1 MALETLNTPTPEEE
15 APVRAPLAT
24 GTPVAAKGPY
34 ALPSG
39 KSPVGVDPGL
49 LENMQKLI
57 AEREKQK
64 GSFLESLKDAN
75 AWWSGGAAGPGEA
88 LRARAKEREEQEATT
103 FGMKS
108 QIAQYNA
115 QQQAAQRKQANV
127 LAALDGGGQ
136 GAGGVGVGGMATQ
149 VDPAIA
155 NQVRTMAQSNPEAAE
170 KFLNDHLKK
179 MAEITAAARL
189 NKDSYAK
196 VIEVRTADGKL
207 ENVSL
212 MELLGNPQKY
222 QPTEKGAPIV
232 TQMTGGI
239 TPENIRTVESGGRPD
254 AVSPKG
260 AEGVMQVMPNTQTNP
275 GFGVAPAK
283 DKSPQELERVGRDY
297 YAAMQN
303 KYGHDTLAAIA
314 YNMGPGKT
322 DAWLKAGADFNKL
335 PAETQAY
342 IGKVNL
348 ANAMQTR
355 QAPAAAAAPVATTPA
370 TSAVNPAAGPSAL
383 PTVSPL
389 PKLGLPDQPDNF
401 PVVAGE
407 EKQAVTLPT
416 PAPAP
421 APVAAPAAP
430 VAAAPAA
437 PRAPVTPVAQK
448 TIPELRAEQAANA
461 EFQKETAV
469 GAGKN
474 LAKQQEEFEANTSPT
489 NVIEKRA
496 ANKRI
501 IDLVMGSPNSVG
513 LLEKPGMGAALATLA
528 KNGLNTPSG
537 AIGVQELED
546 ALVKVMPGTDQKTIN
561 ARNEIKQN
569 LARGELEASKLAQG
583 QGAVSDFERR
593 LFAKVSGSTADT
605 PELLIKRQMAL
616 VARENLN
623 EKLGRLWGEQ
633 QTSGK
638 APNFAEFKNNPERR
652 RLIAEYDKELNEIL
666 AKEINIPKS
675 GAAKPAIPKYDAA
688 KETRYQQW
696 KQSQGIK

>member
-1 MALETLNTPTPEEE
+1 MALETLNTESTTQ
-15 APVRAPLAT
+15 APLAAGKT
-24 GTPVAAKGPY
+24 AAPRGNY
-34 ALPSG
+34 ALPTG
-39 KSPVGVDPGL
+39 GTLTGVDSGL
-49 LENMQKLI
+49 LEKMQQI
-57 AEREKQK
+57 ITEREAQK
-64 GSFLESLKDAN
+64 NSMYEAIKEAS
-75 AWWSGGAAGPGEA
+75 AWGSGGISGPSQQLLA
-88 LRARAKEREEQEATT
+88 NQRQREEEDAVT
-103 FGMKS
+103 FGMRN
-108 QIAQYNA
+108 QIAQYKA
-115 QQQAAQRKQANV
+115 QQD
-127 LAALDGGGQ
+127 LARRTQSGVTNAIGGGRAPGQ
-136 GAGGVGVGGMATQ
+136 AGGAPGQAGGFNTQ
-149 VDPAIA
+149 IDPLVAARVEALNQTDPIA
-155 NQVRTMAQSNPEAAE
+155 ARKYLDDHVKKVAEFTAQ
-170 KFLNDHLKK
+170 
-179 MAEITAAARL
+179 ARL

-196 VIEVRTADGKL
+196 VIEIRRPDGEL
-207 ENVSL
+207 ELVSL
-212 MELLGNPQKY
+212 IELLNDPAKG
-222 QPTEKGAPIV
+222 QPTQKGATAV
-232 TQMTGGI
+232 QSMTGG
-239 TPENIRTVESGGRPD
+239 TVPTSAIRQVESGGNPN

-260 AEGVMQVMPNTQTNP
+260 AQGVMQVMPNTQRDP
-275 GFGVAPAK
+275 GFGVAPAR
-283 DKSPQELERVGRDY
+283 DNSPEELERVGIDY
-297 YAAMQN
+297 YNAMRQ

-322 DAWLKAGADFNKL
+322 DEWLKAGANFNKL

-348 ANAMQTR
+348 ASAMQGNQVAT
-355 QAPAAAAAPVATTPA
+355 APATAVRPTTPLA
-370 TSAVNPAAGPSAL
+370 P
-383 PTVSPL
+383 PTA
-389 PKLGLPDQPDNF
+389 PDNF

-407 EKQAVTLPT
+407 ELQASQRFTPPAPVTAPPAIT
-416 PAPAP
+416 APAP
-421 APVAAPAAP
+421 AAPAQAP
-430 VAAAPAA
+430 MAA
-437 PRAPVTPVAQK
+437 PRAPIAEK
-448 TIPELRAEQAANA
+448 TIPQLRAEQAANA
-461 EFQKETAV
+461 EFQKEAAT

-474 LAKQQEEFEANTSPT
+474 IAKQQEEFEANVSPT

-496 ANKRI
+496 ANQRV

-513 LLEKPGMGAALATLA
+513 ILEKPGMGAALATLA

-593 LFAKVSGSTADT
+593 LFARVSGSTADT

-638 APNFAEFKNNPERR
+638 APNYAEFKNNPERR
-652 RLIAEYDKELNEIL
+652 RLIAEYDKELNAIL
-666 AKEINIPKS
+666 AKEINVPKA

-696 KQSQGIK
+696 KKSQENK

>member
-1 MALETLNTPTPEEE
+1 MALETLNVESTAQE
-15 APVRAPLAT
+15 PLAAGKT
-24 GTPVAAKGPY
+24 AAPKGNY
-34 ALPSG
+34 ALPTG
-39 KSPVGVDPGL
+39 GTLTGVDSGL
-49 LENMQKLI
+49 LEKMQQII
-57 AEREKQK
+57 AEREAQK
-64 GSFLESLKDAN
+64 NSMASALQYAS
-75 AWWSGGAAGPGEA
+75 AWGSGGTQGPGA
-88 LRARAKEREEQEATT
+88 MLLQQQKQREEEDAVT
-103 FGMKS
+103 FGMRNQIS
-108 QIAQYNA
+108 QYKA
-115 QQQAAQRKQANV
+115 QQD
-127 LAALDGGGQ
+127 LARRTQSGVTNAIGGGGGRAPGQ
-136 GAGGVGVGGMATQ
+136 AGGGFNTQ
-149 VDPAIA
+149 IDPLVAARVEKLNETDPIA
-155 NQVRTMAQSNPEAAE
+155 ARKYLDDHIKKVAEFTAQ
-170 KFLNDHLKK
+170 
-179 MAEITAAARL
+179 ARL

-196 VIEVRTADGKL
+196 VIEIRRPDGEL
-207 ENVSL
+207 ELVSL
-212 MELLGNPQKY
+212 IELLNDPAKG
-222 QPTEKGAPIV
+222 QPTQKGSTAV
-232 TQMTGGI
+232 QSMTGG
-239 TPENIRTVESGGRPD
+239 TVPTSAIRQVESGGNPN

-260 AEGVMQVMPNTQTNP
+260 AQGVMQVMPNTQRDP

-283 DKSPQELERVGRDY
+283 DNSPQELERVGIDY
-297 YAAMQN
+297 YNAMRQ

-322 DAWLKAGADFNKL
+322 DEWLKAGANFNKL

-348 ANAMQTR
+348 ASAMQGNQVAT
-355 QAPAAAAAPVATTPA
+355 APATAVRPTTPLA
-370 TSAVNPAAGPSAL
+370 P
-383 PTVSPL
+383 PTA
-389 PKLGLPDQPDNF
+389 PDNF

-407 EKQAVTLPT
+407 ELQASQRFTPPAPVTAPAAIT
-416 PAPAP
+416 APAP
-421 APVAAPAAP
+421 AAPAQAPMAAPTAPAAQAP
-430 VAAAPAA
+430 MAAP
-437 PRAPVTPVAQK
+437 TPMAEK
-448 TIPELRAEQAANA
+448 TIPQLRAEQEANK
-461 EFQKETAV
+461 EFQIEAAK

-474 LAKQQEEFEANTSPT
+474 IAKQQEEFEANVSPT

-496 ANKRI
+496 ANQRI

-546 ALVKVMPGTDQKTIN
+546 ALIKVMPGTDQKTIN

-633 QTSGK
+633 QASGK
-638 APNFAEFKNNPERR
+638 TPNYATFKNNPERR

-666 AKEINIPKS
+666 AKDINIPKT
-675 GAAKPAIPKYDAA
+675 GAAKPAIPKYDAQ
-688 KETRYQQW
+688 KEARYQQW
-696 KQSQGIK
+696 KQSQGTK

>member
-1 MALETLNTPTPEEE
+1 MALETLNTPAPEDE
-15 APVRAPLAT
+15 APVKAPLAT

-39 KSPVGVDPGL
+39 KSPVGVDPSL

-57 AEREKQK
+57 AERERQK

-108 QIAQYNA
+108 QIAQYKA
-115 QQQAAQRKQANV
+115 QQALAQKTQQDV
-127 LAALDGGGQ
+127 LGALGGGASGAP
-136 GAGGVGVGGMATQ
+136 GAGSGFNTQ
-149 VDPAIA
+149 IDPA
-155 NQVRTMAQSNPEAAE
+155 MAQQIRDLAQTDPAAAR
-170 KFLNDHLKK
+170 KLLQDHTKK
-179 MAEITAAARL
+179 MSEITAAARL

-207 ENVSL
+207 ETVSL
-212 MELLGNPQKY
+212 MELLNNPQKY
-222 QPTEKGAPIV
+222 QPTENGAPIV

-260 AEGVMQVMPNTQTNP
+260 AQGVMQVMPNTQTNP
-275 GFGVAPAK
+275 GFGVTPAK

-322 DAWLKAGADFNKL
+322 DAWLQAGGDFNKL

-348 ANAMQTR
+348 ANAMQSR
-355 QAPAAAAAPVATTPA
+355 QAPTAAAPVASTPA
-370 TSAVNPAAGPSAL
+370 VNQIKPMPE
-383 PTVSPL
+383 L
-389 PKLGLPDQPDNF
+389 PKFAQLAPPEFADNF

-416 PAPAP
+416 AAPAPAP
-421 APVAAPAAP
+421 APAAAAP
-430 VAAAPAA
+430 VA
-437 PRAPVTPVAQK
+437 PRAPVTPVTQK
-448 TIPELRAEQAANA
+448 TMPELRAEQAANA
-461 EFQKETAV
+461 EFQKEAAV

-474 LAKQQEEFEANTSPT
+474 IAKQQEEFEANTSAT

-496 ANKRI
+496 ANQRI

-513 LLEKPGMGAALATLA
+513 ILEKPGMGAALATLA

-546 ALVKVMPGTDQKTIN
+546 ALIKVMPGTDQKTIN

-623 EKLGRLWGEQ
+623 EKLGRLWGEE

-638 APNFAEFKNNPERR
+638 APNFAQFKNNPERR

-696 KQSQGIK
+696 KQSQGNKQ

>member
-1 MALETLNTPTPEEE
+1 MALETLNTESTTQ
-15 APVRAPLAT
+15 APLAAGKT
-24 GTPVAAKGPY
+24 AAPKGNY
-34 ALPSG
+34 ALPTG
-39 KSPVGVDPGL
+39 GTLTGVDSGL
-49 LENMQKLI
+49 LEKMQQI
-57 AEREKQK
+57 INEREAQK
-64 GSFLESLKDAN
+64 NSMASALQYAS
-75 AWWSGGAAGPGEA
+75 AWGSGGTQGPGA
-88 LRARAKEREEQEATT
+88 MLLQQQKQREEEDAVT
-103 FGMKS
+103 FGMRNQIS
-108 QIAQYNA
+108 QYKA
-115 QQQAAQRKQANV
+115 QQD
-127 LAALDGGGQ
+127 LARRTQSGVTNAIGGGGGGGGRAPGQ
-136 GAGGVGVGGMATQ
+136 AGGGFNTQ
-149 VDPAIA
+149 IDPLVAARVEKLNETDPIA
-155 NQVRTMAQSNPEAAE
+155 ARKYLDDHIKKVAEFTAQ
-170 KFLNDHLKK
+170 
-179 MAEITAAARL
+179 ARL

-196 VIEVRTADGKL
+196 VIEIRRPDGEL
-207 ENVSL
+207 ELVSL
-212 MELLGNPQKY
+212 IELLNDPAKG
-222 QPTEKGAPIV
+222 QPTQKGSTAV
-232 TQMTGGI
+232 QSMTGG
-239 TPENIRTVESGGRPD
+239 TVPTSAIRQVESGGNPN

-260 AEGVMQVMPNTQTNP
+260 AQGVMQVMPNTQRDP

-283 DKSPQELERVGRDY
+283 DNSPQELERVGIDY
-297 YAAMQN
+297 YNAMRQ

-322 DAWLKAGADFNKL
+322 DEWLKAGANFNKL

-348 ANAMQTR
+348 ASALQGNQVAT
-355 QAPAAAAAPVATTPA
+355 APATAVRPTTPLA
-370 TSAVNPAAGPSAL
+370 P
-383 PTVSPL
+383 PTA
-389 PKLGLPDQPDNF
+389 PDNF

-407 EKQAVTLPT
+407 ELQASQRFTPPAPVTAPAAITAPAPAAPAQAPMAAPT
-416 PAPAP
+416 APAP
-421 APVAAPAAP
+421 APVAAPRAP
-430 VAAAPAA
+430 VAE
-437 PRAPVTPVAQK
+437 K
-448 TIPELRAEQAANA
+448 TIPQLRAEQAANA
-461 EFQKETAV
+461 EFQKEAAT

-474 LAKQQEEFEANTSPT
+474 IAKQQEEFEANVSPT

-496 ANKRI
+496 ANQRI

-513 LLEKPGMGAALATLA
+513 ILQKPGMGAALATLA

-546 ALVKVMPGTDQKTIN
+546 ALVLVMPGTDQKTIN

-593 LFAKVSGSTADT
+593 LFARVSGSTADT

-638 APNFAEFKNNPERR
+638 APNYAEFKNNPERR
-652 RLIAEYDKELNEIL
+652 RLIAEYDKELNAIL
-666 AKEINIPKS
+666 AKEINVPKA

-696 KQSQGIK
+696 KKSQENK

>member
-1 MALETLNTPTPEEE
+1 MSPLETLKTLPPDEETP
-15 APVRAPLAT
+15 VSAPLAT

-39 KSPVGVDPGL
+39 KSAVGVDPSL

-57 AEREKQK
+57 ADREKQK

-108 QIAQYNA
+108 QIAQYKA
-115 QQQAAQRKQANV
+115 QQDLAQKTQQDV
-127 LAALDGGGQ
+127 LGALGGGSSAP
-136 GAGGVGVGGMATQ
+136 GAGGGFGTQ
-149 VDPAIA
+149 IDPA
-155 NQVRTMAQSNPEAAE
+155 MAQQIRDLAQTDPAAAR
-170 KFLNDHLKK
+170 KLLQDHTKK

-370 TSAVNPAAGPSAL
+370 TSAVSPAAGPSAL

-416 PAPAP
+416 AAPAP

-430 VAAAPAA
+430 
-437 PRAPVTPVAQK
+437 RAPTTPVAQK

-461 EFQKETAV
+461 EFQKEAAT

-474 LAKQQEEFEANTSPT
+474 IAKQQEEFEANTSAT

-496 ANKRI
+496 ANQRI

-623 EKLGRLWGEQ
+623 EKLGRLWGEE

-638 APNFAEFKNNPERR
+638 APNFAQFKNNPERR

-696 KQSQGIK
+696 KQSQGTKQ

>member
-1 MALETLNTPTPEEE
+1 MALETLKPATPDEE

-39 KSPVGVDPGL
+39 KSPVGVDPSL

-57 AEREKQK
+57 ADREKQK
-64 GSFLESLKDAN
+64 GSFMESLKDAN
-75 AWWSGGAAGPGEA
+75 AWWSGGMAGPGEA
-88 LRARAKEREEQEATT
+88 LRARQKEREEQEATK

-115 QQQAAQRKQANV
+115 QQQAAQRKQASV
-127 LAALDGGGQ
+127 LAAIDGGQ

-155 NQVRTMAQSNPEAAE
+155 NQVRTMAQSDPAAAE

-179 MAEITAAARL
+179 MSEITAAARL

-212 MELLGNPQKY
+212 MELLNNPQKY
-222 QPTEKGAPIV
+222 QPTEKGAPVV

-239 TPENIRTVESGGRPD
+239 TADNIKTVESGGRPD

-322 DAWLKAGADFNKL
+322 DAWLQAGGDFNKL

-355 QAPAAAAAPVATTPA
+355 KAPATAAAPVATTPA
-370 TSAVNPAAGPSAL
+370 TSAVSPAAGPSAL
-383 PTVSPL
+383 PKVTPL
-389 PKLGLPDQPDNF
+389 PKLGLPDRPDNF

-416 PAPAP
+416 AAPAPAP
-421 APVAAPAAP
+421 AAAP
-430 VAAAPAA
+430 VA
-437 PRAPVTPVAQK
+437 PRAPAVNVAEK
-448 TIPELRAEQAANA
+448 TIPELRAEAEANK
-461 EFQKETAV
+461 EFQVEAAK

-474 LAKQQEEFEANTSPT
+474 IAKQQEEFEASINPV

-501 IDLVMGSPNSVG
+501 IDLVLGSPNSVG

-528 KNGLNTPSG
+528 KSGINTPSG
-537 AIGVQELED
+537 SIGVREIED
-546 ALVKVMPGTDQKTIN
+546 ALVKIMPGTDQKAIN

-569 LARGELEASKLAQG
+569 LARGELEASKLGQG
-583 QGAVSDFERR
+583 QGSVSDFERE
-593 LFAKVSGSTADT
+593 LFKKVSGSLSDT
-605 PELLIKRQMAL
+605 PELLIKRQQAL
-616 VARENLN
+616 LARENLN
-623 EKLGRLWGEQ
+623 EKLGIAYGDY
-633 QTSGK
+633 SSAGK
-638 APNFAEFKNNPERR
+638 PPNLAAFKKSPEFKA
-652 RLIAEYDKELNEIL
+652 LVKEYDIELNKIL
-666 AKEINIPKS
+666 SADIKIPK
-675 GAAKPAIPKYDAA
+675 GDAAKPVAGKTPGGISFKVITPA
-688 KETRYQQW
+688 K
-696 KQSQGIK
+696 